1 MPWNDQSKNSGPQ
14 GGGGG
19 PWGSGPRQPWGQPPR
34 QPQQPQG
41 PDLEDMLRRFQERFR
56 FGGGRGGDRGI
67 RPGNGLYIAGGLL
80 LAAWVASGIYIV
92 NPSELGVVTRFGA
105 YVGPPKTPGL
115 HIHLPF
121 PIEDARVESVTRPR
135 TTLVGLTAGG
145 QNIETESQMLTGD
158 RSIGEISFTVLW
170 QLSDVRDYVF
180 NVNDPE
186 GTVKSVAESSMRE
199 VIGKSELDDVI
210 TRNRSQVE
218 QSTQELIQRT
228 LDSYR
233 AGVQVVSV
241 QINSAQPPPEVIE
254 AFQDVIRAGSDQVTK
269 SNEATRYANEK
280 VPQARGEAAA
290 LLQSAEAYREQAVR
304 EAEGEAQRFTSV
316 LGEYRKAP
324 RVTRERLYLETME
337 RVYGGAD
344 KVIIDSRTGVVPYM
358 PLDQLRSQQ
367 QQQQQRPAVSQ

>member
-1 MPWNDQSKNSGPQ
+1 
-14 GGGGG
+14 
-19 PWGSGPRQPWGQPPR
+19 
-34 QPQQPQG
+34 
-41 PDLEDMLRRFQERFR
+41 
-56 FGGGRGGDRGI
+56 
-67 RPGNGLYIAGGLL
+67 
-80 LAAWVASGIYIV
+80 
-92 NPSELGVVTRFGA
+92 
-105 YVGPPKTPGL
+105 
-115 HIHLPF
+115 
-121 PIEDARVESVTRPR
+121 
-135 TTLVGLTAGG
+135 
-145 QNIETESQMLTGD
+145 MLTVD

-170 QLSDVRDYVF
+170 QLSDVRRDVF